1 MHAGGPEGGSLLALT
16 TIAVAVA
23 VVAAY
28 AVSIALFGRQSASR
42 LDNEPGTVLLGR
54 FPIEAFHWAARA
66 VARAVLRTGI
76 SPDALTLMSLA
87 LTALTIPLSAV
98 GRFEAAGLLLLFGS
112 VFDALDGIV
121 ARSRGTASDAGEMLD
136 ATVDRYADAFA
147 LMGLAIFYRDSTW
160 RLSIVVMAVVGSMMV
175 SYVRAKGEALGVALA
190 PGLMRRPERVAYL
203 CAALILGPLLSS
215 WIAPADPTR
224 PVALGIVALVAAI
237 SNLAAVRLLVDAR
250 AKLREGREGDGRS

>member
-1 MHAGGPEGGSLLALT
+1 MHVGPEGGSLLALAA
-16 TIAVAVA
+16 IAVTVA

-28 AVSIALFGRQSASR
+28 AVSIALFGRQSTSR
-42 LDNEPGTVLLGR
+42 LDNEPGTLLLGR

-66 VARAVLRTGI
+66 VARALLRTGI
-76 SPDALTLMSLA
+76 SPDTLTLLSLT
-87 LTALTIPLSAV
+87 LTALTIPLSAM
-98 GRFEAAGLLLLFGS
+98 GRFEAAGLVLLVGS
-112 VFDALDGIV
+112 LFDALDGIV

-160 RLSIVVMAVVGSMMV
+160 RLSIVIMAVVGSMMV
-175 SYVRAKGEALGVALA
+175 SYVRAKGEALGVVLS

-203 CAALILGPLLSS
+203 CAALTLGPFLSS

-224 PVALGIVALVAAI
+224 PITLGIVALIGTV
-237 SNLAAVRLLVDAR
+237 SNLAAVRLLLDAR
-250 AKLREGREGDGRS
+250 AKLREAREGHGGS